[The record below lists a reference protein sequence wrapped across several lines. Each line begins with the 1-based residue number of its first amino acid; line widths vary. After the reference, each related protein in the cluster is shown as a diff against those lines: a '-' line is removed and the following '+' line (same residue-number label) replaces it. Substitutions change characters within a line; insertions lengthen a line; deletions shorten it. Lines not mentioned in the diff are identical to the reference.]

1 MTVGNYDVKI
11 PLNTETKFNKNIS
24 ASSEL
29 GSEDTE
35 HTPILKAY
43 LFLLQEGKHTEHK
56 S

>member
-1 MTVGNYDVKI
+1 MSVGNYDFKVS
-11 PLNTETKFNKNIS
+11 LNSDTRFNKNMS
-24 ASSEL
+24 VDSDL

-56 S
+56 T